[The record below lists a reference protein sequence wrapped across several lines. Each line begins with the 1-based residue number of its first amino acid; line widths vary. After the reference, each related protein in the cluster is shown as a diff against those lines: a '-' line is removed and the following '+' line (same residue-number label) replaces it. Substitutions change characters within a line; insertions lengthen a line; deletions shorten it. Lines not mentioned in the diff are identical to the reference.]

1 MKETQIEDM
10 MREVRREYE
19 QRQGY
24 DIDDTS
30 RLNNYVQ
37 DRVALSNAF
46 RPFGTLAKIGSIFDK
61 DHATIIHYTRE
72 HEPMMNTYPS
82 YLVKYQLA
90 IELTNRVSERLAINP
105 QVKIGRNRNLHNE
118 LRTIKRTIKNLQRFQ
133 QKIETTLGI
142 KEAHA

>member
-1 MKETQIEDM
+1 M

-24 DIDDTS
+24 EIDDTS

-46 RPFGTLAKIGSIFDK
+46 RPFGTFAKIGSIFDK

-90 IELTNRVSERLAINP
+90 IELTNKVSERLAINP